1 MTKELSFDIRFD
13 SVPAH
18 DQFGDGKE
26 FAQRIREIY
35 KGRNLEI
42 PNDFD
47 STLTTPPVVFMQVF
61 APDDV
66 NVEELRKVAVPSGL
80 DIEILEPGY

>member
-1 MTKELSFDIRFD
+1 MTRELSFDIRFA

-18 DQFGDGKE
+18 EEFGDGKE
-26 FAQRIREIY
+26 FAKRIREIY

-42 PNDFD
+42 PDDFD
-47 STLTTPPVVFMQVF
+47 SSLTTPPIHYMQVF

-66 NVEELRKVAVPSGL
+66 DVEELRKVDVPRGL
-80 DIEILEPGY
+80 DIDILEYSF